1 MATGEPTEIRAAME
15 RAVGPNI
22 VSDDVAGYSIDGL
35 RPTVVVTP
43 SSVEQLSQ
51 LMATASKEGM
61 AVAPWG
67 GGTQIGL
74 GNALRRLD
82 AVVQLSRINRVIH
95 HNPGDLTATVEAGT
109 TFTEFQRALADHGQ
123 FLALDPPLPHRATI
137 GGTLA
142 TGGSG
147 HLRWQL
153 GNPRDLVIGMKIVQA
168 DGTMTKSG
176 GQVVKNVSGY
186 DMTRL
191 HIGALGTLGIISEV
205 SFKLTPLPRN
215 EATIVSAF
223 ESSDECLGA
232 GLSIFHS
239 HVMPL
244 ALTAFDSRVNDR
256 ASATSVPGNHLLAVR
271 LAGRPRTLE
280 RQVREYISICRERGA
295 GAVESLDEAESDAAW
310 RRVTDFGSDEQTSP
324 AMTGRASVPP
334 TKVPQVIKAVEKST
348 HDAALEP
355 AILSQPGYGSIVVN
369 WFSDN
374 DAPAEEALSEAVT
387 QARDAVHQAGGT
399 LVIERCPVQVKAK
412 LDVWDDVGES
422 LAIMRRMKQ
431 QYDPKGVLNPG
442 RFAGG
447 I

>member
-1 MATGEPTEIRAAME
+1 M
-15 RAVGPNI
+15 GPHI

-51 LMATASKEGM
+51 TMAAASKEGM

-67 GGTQIGL
+67 GGTQIGI
-74 GNALRRLD
+74 GNAIRRLD
-82 AVVQLSRINRVIH
+82 VVVRLSQVNRVIN
-95 HNPGDLTATVEAGT
+95 HNPGDLTATVEAGIA
-109 TFTEFQRALADHGQ
+109 FAEFQRALADHGQ
-123 FLALDPPLPHRATI
+123 FLALDPPLPHRATV

-142 TGGSG
+142 AGGGG

-168 DGTMTKSG
+168 DGTITKSG

-205 SFKLTPLPRN
+205 SFKLAPLPRN

-223 ESSDECLGA
+223 ESSDECLEA
-232 GLSIFHS
+232 GLRIFHS
-239 HVMPL
+239 HVVPL

-256 ASATSVPGNHLLAVR
+256 ASATSMPGSHLLAVR
-271 LAGRPRTLE
+271 LGGRPRTLE
-280 RQVREYISICRERGA
+280 RQVRDCISICRDHGA
-295 GAVESLDEAESDAAW
+295 AAVESLDKADSDAAW
-310 RRVTDFGSDEQTSP
+310 RRLTDFGSDEQPSP
-324 AMTGRASVPP
+324 AMTGRASALP
-334 TKVPQVIKAVEKST
+334 TKIPEVMKAVERST
-348 HDAALEP
+348 QDTALEP
-355 AILSQPGYGSIVVN
+355 AILSQPGYGTIVVN

-374 DAPAEEALSEAVT
+374 DEPTEEALSEAVT
-387 QARDAVHQAGGT
+387 QARNAVHLAGGT
-399 LVIERCPVQVKAK
+399 LVIERCPVKVKSK

-422 LAIMRRMKQ
+422 LAIMRRMKD